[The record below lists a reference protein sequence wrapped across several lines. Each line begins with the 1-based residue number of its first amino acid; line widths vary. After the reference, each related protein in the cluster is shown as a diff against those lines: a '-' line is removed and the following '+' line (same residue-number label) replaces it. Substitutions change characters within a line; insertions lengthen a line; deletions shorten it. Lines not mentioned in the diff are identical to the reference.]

1 LDRVTPWLQ
10 FRPAAGNQR
19 LRLFCLPH
27 AGGGATT
34 YHSWTAELPAFVQ
47 LCPVLLP
54 GRETRLSEALY
65 TQIDPLLGALDRE
78 LRPWL
83 DIPYAVFG
91 HSMGA
96 LLAFAWV
103 RILQREGASMPVW
116 LFLSGRRAPDTPG
129 DTNLLHALPDG
140 EFVKELTRR
149 YNGIPQE
156 VSENEALMEV
166 FLPILRDHSL
176 LRNRRCERK
185 LGQVA
190 RLETSYKPALCNA
203 GTSRRPF
210 LSPAPPAANDLR
222 NPGRTA
228 VSEWIMVRIAL
239 VYSRFT
245 VCAESCRSREILFRH
260 QEKAKFLGIP
270 SDSNDLTPVVHAEGD
285 RVH

>member
-166 FLPILRDHSL
+166 FLPILRADIAVVESYRFQEDEPLDCPITVFSGIDDASVSWDKL
-176 LRNRRCERK
+176 LAWKRHTSQRFAM
-185 LGQVA
+185 QV
-190 RLETSYKPALCNA
+190 LPGGHFYPQ
-203 GTSRRPF
+203 RP
-210 LSPAPPAANDLR
+210 LLQTISATLAELR
-222 NPGRTA
+222 SQSG
-228 VSEWIMVRIAL
+228 SWFE
-239 VYSRFT
+239 
-245 VCAESCRSREILFRH
+245 
-260 QEKAKFLGIP
+260 
-270 SDSNDLTPVVHAEGD
+270 
-285 RVH
+285 